1 MEKPNEHFDV
11 QFTKDELRMLVRL
24 VGHHVCGSAVD
35 GIYNKLFD
43 ALFVHGQRASA
54 MDSVAYAPFKA
65 PKNHP
70 YGDRPV
76 IKIDGHS

>member
-43 ALFVHGQRASA
+43 ALFVHGQRAS
-54 MDSVAYAPFKA
+54 
-65 PKNHP
+65 
-70 YGDRPV
+70 V
-76 IKIDGHS
+76 ITEKGADHVELRSPATRRISATFR